1 MATTWIKAL
10 HRTNS
15 GSISAA
21 IKSTVKY
28 AANNDKTMG
37 GELIA
42 AFECDPMTAQAEFIM
57 SKLQYEQR
65 TGRNQGRHDV
75 IGYQIRQSFK
85 PGDVTPQQALE
96 IGYELAMRWT
106 RGKHQ
111 FIVAAHMNTDNPHT
125 HIFFNSVTIDHSR
138 KFQDFKRSAIAL
150 RRVSDMLCVERGL
163 SIIEKPGLSK
173 GYNRREYLGDR
184 KPPTGREKLCGIIDE
199 NIVVGNTLTDFIT
212 KLKRAGVE
220 VKHGKQ
226 FSFKPLGSKK
236 FFRQDTLGEDYSAAA
251 ILERLSGARVIEK
264 RAAADSDAERK
275 STEYA
280 ATQNRPSLLIDI
292 QAKIQMG
299 AGDAYVQWMRIFNL
313 QTAARTLIFLK
324 EHGIDSYDEL
334 REKSSA
340 ASGEFHR
347 LSTRLKEI
355 GDRQKAIKELEYE
368 IGNYGKTRSVYD
380 AYKRSGRDNS
390 FYEAN
395 RADIAL
401 HQAAKKYFDEHNMK
415 GKLPSI
421 NSLKAEW
428 GELEKERR
436 PLNSGYKAA
445 KKKYTDL
452 GVAKANADVILF
464 GTRIPQKAHDRDAR

>member
-1 MATTWIKAL
+1 
-10 HRTNS
+10 
-15 GSISAA
+15 
-21 IKSTVKY
+21 
-28 AANNDKTMG
+28 
-37 GELIA
+37 
-42 AFECDPMTAQAEFIM
+42 
-57 SKLQYEQR
+57 
-65 TGRNQGRHDV
+65 
-75 IGYQIRQSFK
+75 
-85 PGDVTPQQALE
+85 
-96 IGYELAMRWT
+96 MRWT
-106 RGKHQ
+106 RGRHQ
-111 FIVAAHMNTDNPHT
+111 FIVAAHVNTDNPHT
-125 HIFFNSVTIDHSR
+125 HIFFNSVTLDHSR

-150 RRVSDMLCVERGL
+150 RRVSDKLCVERGL
-163 SIIEKPGLSK
+163 SIVEKPGLSK
-173 GYNRREYLGDR
+173 GYNRAEYLGDR
-184 KPPTGREKLCGIIDE
+184 KLPTGRDKLREIINE
-199 NIVVGNTLTDFIT
+199 NIVIGNSLTDFIT

-220 VKHGKQ
+220 VKYGKQ
-226 FSFKPLGSKK
+226 FSFKPPGSKK
-236 FFRQDTLGEDYSAAA
+236 FFRQDTLGDDYSSSA
-251 ILERLSGARVIEK
+251 IRDRLSGTRVVEK

-275 STEYA
+275 SAEYV
-280 ATQNRPSLLIDI
+280 ATQNRPNLLIDI

-299 AGDAYVQWMRIFNL
+299 AGDAYVYWMKIFNL

-340 ASGEFHR
+340 ASGEYHQ

-380 AYKRSGRDNS
+380 AYIRSGRDKA

-395 RADIAL
+395 VSDILL
-401 HQAAKKYFDEHNMK
+401 HKAAKKYFDEHSMK

-436 PLNSGYKAA
+436 PLSSGYKTA

-452 GVAKANADVILF
+452 GVAKSNADVILF
-464 GTRIPQKAHDRDAR
+464 GTRTPQKTHDRDSR